1 MKPNTDKPKTAMAGR
16 GFRGLEVAQ
25 AALLLVLGVAVA
37 MVLYFVMMDVIQAVP
52 VPDVQLNPYYSHV
65 YPSGNNAR
73 VVLKFGKPGVV
84 TDMKVENSLGE
95 HIASCTPAPIH
106 GGSFPLTVSAGKE
119 YMFICVL
126 YDGAV
131 WDTRMTVFVW
141 FAEGRRVDIQWVV
154 G

>member
-1 MKPNTDKPKTAMAGR
+1 MKPVIKKGR
-16 GFRGLEVAQ
+16 RFRGLEVAQ

-37 MVLYFVMMDVIQAVP
+37 MVLYFVMMDIMQATA
-52 VPDVQLNPYYSHV
+52 VPDVQLNPYYSVV
-65 YPSGNNAR
+65 YPSGTTAH

-84 TDMKVENSLGE
+84 YEMFILNSGGDE
-95 HIASCTPAPIH
+95 IAKCQPAPIH

-131 WDTRMTVFVW
+131 WDTRMTVVTW
-141 FAEGRRVDIQWVV
+141 YADGRRVNIPWVV